1 MYLPLAGKHPGSD
14 RFFKKMKINSP
25 PPVSPH
31 KIVQPADPADQA
43 QQRLEKVSQEKLESP
58 MQTKHEDRPI
68 SDVEDQHWG
77 APTLSTQD
85 FMSLRQMCSVS
96 KADNEDP
103 FKILDEV
110 IERLKER
117 MELTGEMLE
126 AIQKMKEQTD
136 PEHLALQLLTK
147 TLEALA
153 ENAPEN
159 KK

>member
-1 MYLPLAGKHPGSD
+1 
-14 RFFKKMKINSP
+14 
-25 PPVSPH
+25 
-31 KIVQPADPADQA
+31 
-43 QQRLEKVSQEKLESP
+43 
-58 MQTKHEDRPI
+58 
-68 SDVEDQHWG
+68 
-77 APTLSTQD
+77 
-85 FMSLRQMCSVS
+85 MSLRQMCSVS

-136 PEHLALQLLTK
+136 PDNIALQLLVK
-147 TLEALA
+147 TIEAMDEA
-153 ENAPEN
+153 SN